1 MFRCLEGVW
10 LKGVVICFQRYN
22 LFKTQTTLL
31 KSKNTCFFVG
41 TPQKK
46 NQSYL
51 QTKHSR
57 VELDVIQCYSAD
69 FFSHKKLHFIV
80 GSSFQIKKKNQ
91 LLEL

>member
-1 MFRCLEGVW
+1 MPFCGDP
-10 LKGVVICFQRYN
+10 
-22 LFKTQTTLL
+22 T
-31 KSKNTCFFVG
+31 
-41 TPQKK
+41 KK

-80 GSSFQIKKKNQ
+80 GSSFQRKKKNQ
-91 LLEL
+91 LAQLDLISYFILNK